1 MPIYN
6 AYEFIRL
13 SANQEQ
19 RLVKQ
24 VQRHRDEAMQARG
37 DFPLRHAERYRRY
50 LADPTLRP
58 PGSWQDSAQLFIPTT
73 RSVLERL
80 QDEVWQAL
88 FATTLQVRAV
98 PFGDEDIQGAAMT
111 TRFLRWTL
119 EKTLN
124 WGKIT
129 SSLIFDA
136 LLDSVGVAKVA
147 AWEPPWKPPSKRDER
162 FLRRQVQIY
171 PLDLGTLLVAPDAEG
186 LQYPECRFI
195 AHEFFLTPD
204 DLLRMERRGFDVPD
218 YDELGDSQQMTERK
232 AIELEREGQRV
243 VAFQPD
249 SIAFVESYERFTL
262 DDDEGD
268 EDLIVSWFPDAMTQ
282 GTSDNSPS
290 NHGRIA
296 GVRRLAEVFPQD
308 DRPRRPFFQVSF
320 WEQPRQWRGLNV
332 PDRLESMQDLINRLH
347 EQLVNYGEVSML
359 PFVFVNTFLTGE
371 IPDLRTVRPGTTV
384 PIDDISGVQF
394 APTRSLNRHFAEQI
408 QLMQANVERD
418 SHVTDFSLGR
428 QGQATNA
435 PRTASATMA
444 LLGESRKSFGK
455 MVRDAA
461 AQFSALLSFHFRLWQ
476 EILPDDTYA
485 QIQPMAGGGPP
496 TAPQEAST
504 LWDRLFAGT
513 PTTDVG
519 RPLPDMRA
527 AVPISREMIS
537 GFYDVTIDVNPEA
550 QFDQQVIMGLFQLT
564 APALADYPMG
574 MREMLKRVW
583 ATYNQPGFDNIY
595 PEEVAMLQ
603 TQQRL
608 TAVQVQLATFQA
620 QLAQLDQAQ
629 AQQQLQELQQIGQQ
643 TAAQIGLSPEDAEA
657 LLQGGAPNGTTVP
670 IG

>member
-1 MPIYN
+1 MKPCRRAGTSPRDTPSDTLAIWQ
-6 AYEFIRL
+6 IRCFAPL
-13 SANQEQ
+13 
-19 RLVKQ
+19 
-24 VQRHRDEAMQARG
+24 DRG
-37 DFPLRHAERYRRY
+37 DVCV
-50 LADPTLRP
+50 
-58 PGSWQDSAQLFIPTT
+58 DSAQLFIPTT

-88 FATTLQVRAV
+88 FGTTLQIRAV
-98 PFGDEDIQGAAMT
+98 PFGDEDMRGAEAAT
-111 TRFLRWTL
+111 NFLRWTL
-119 EKTLN
+119 EKTLS

-136 LLDSVGVAKVA
+136 LLDSVAVAKVA
-147 AWEPPWKPPSKRDER
+147 AWEPPWNAPSRRTER

-204 DLLRMERRGFDVPD
+204 DLLRMEKRGFDVPD

-232 AIELEREGQRV
+232 AVELEREGQRV
-243 VAFQPD
+243 IEFKPD

-262 DDDEGD
+262 DEDEGD
-268 EDLIVSWFPDAMTQ
+268 EDLIVSWFPDAMMQ
-282 GTSDNSPS
+282 GTSDNSAS
-290 NHGRIA
+290 NRGRIA
-296 GVRRLAEVFPQD
+296 GVRRLADVFPQD
-308 DRPRRPFFQVSF
+308 DRPRRPFFQVAF

-428 QGQATNA
+428 QGQAANA

-485 QIQPMAGGGPP
+485 QIQSVSVGA
-496 TAPQEAST
+496 QETST
-504 LWDRLFAGT
+504 LWDRLFAGEPAT
-513 PTTDVG
+513 EMG
-519 RPLPDMRA
+519 KPLPELRA
-527 AVPISREMIS
+527 AIPISRETIS
-537 GFYDVTIDVNPEA
+537 GFYDVTIDVNPDA
-550 QFDQQVIMGLFQLT
+550 QFDQQVMMGLFQLT
-564 APALADYPMG
+564 APALADYPLG
-574 MREMLKRVW
+574 MRTMLKRVW
-583 ATYNQPGFDNIY
+583 AVYNQPGFDDIY

-608 TAVQVQLATFQA
+608 TAVQVQLATFQG
-620 QLAQLDQAQ
+620 QLAQIDQAQ
-629 AQQQLQELQQIGQQ
+629 AQQQLQQLQQIGQQ
-643 TAAQIGLSPEDAEA
+643 AAAQIGLSPEDAA
-657 LLQGGAPNGTTVP
+657 AILQGGAAPPNGTTVP
-670 IG
+670 LE